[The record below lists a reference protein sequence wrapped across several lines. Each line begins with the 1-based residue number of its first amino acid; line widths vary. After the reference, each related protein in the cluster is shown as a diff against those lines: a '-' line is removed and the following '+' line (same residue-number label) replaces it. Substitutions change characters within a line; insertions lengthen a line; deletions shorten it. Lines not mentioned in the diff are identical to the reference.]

1 MEKEKA
7 EPPEMAVFS
16 FIDLPDVLTHKKGEH
31 IVNKKEKKRAKN
43 QTSSKISNSE
53 PLDINGNPI
62 DPKRKYLGKK
72 IKIPIASPDCSLY
85 KEHSTIIL
93 FGRKLEQMPKQTPRS
108 KFEEF
113 LSRAPISFDNEE
125 EV

>member
-1 MEKEKA
+1 
-7 EPPEMAVFS
+7 
-16 FIDLPDVLTHKKGEH
+16 
-31 IVNKKEKKRAKN
+31 VNKKEKKKIKK
-43 QTSSKISNSE
+43 QPSSKTSNSE

-72 IKIPIASPDCSLY
+72 FKIPIASPDCSLY

-93 FGRKLEQMPKQTPRS
+93 FGRKWEQKPKQTPSS

>member
-1 MEKEKA
+1 M
-7 EPPEMAVFS
+7 
-16 FIDLPDVLTHKKGEH
+16 
-31 IVNKKEKKRAKN
+31 NKKEQKKTKK

-72 IKIPIASPDCSLY
+72 TKVPFLSADSDFY
-85 KEHSTIIL
+85 KNNSTIIL
-93 FGRKLEQMPKQTPRS
+93 FGGRGKQEHKQTPKS

-113 LSRAPISFDNEE
+113 LSRAPISFNDEE

>member
-1 MEKEKA
+1 M
-7 EPPEMAVFS
+7 
-16 FIDLPDVLTHKKGEH
+16 
-31 IVNKKEKKRAKN
+31 NKKEKKRAKN

-72 IKIPIASPDCSLY
+72 FKIPIASPDCLLY

-93 FGRKLEQMPKQTPRS
+93 FGRKLEQMPKQKLRS

-113 LSRAPISFDNEE
+113 LRKAPISFKNGE
-125 EV
+125 EVY

>member
-1 MEKEKA
+1 M
-7 EPPEMAVFS
+7 
-16 FIDLPDVLTHKKGEH
+16 
-31 IVNKKEKKRAKN
+31 NKKEQKTTKKKTLN
-43 QTSSKISNSE
+43 KVDKSE

-72 IKIPIASPDCSLY
+72 TKVPFLSADSEFY
-85 KEHSTIIL
+85 KNNATIIL
-93 FGRKLEQMPKQTPRS
+93 FGRKLSQEPKQTAKS

-113 LSRAPISFDNEE
+113 LSRTPISFDNEE

>member
-1 MEKEKA
+1 M
-7 EPPEMAVFS
+7 
-16 FIDLPDVLTHKKGEH
+16 
-31 IVNKKEKKRAKN
+31 NKKEKKKTKK

-72 IKIPIASPDCSLY
+72 FKIPIASPDCSLY
-85 KEHSTIIL
+85 KEFSTIIL
-93 FGRKLEQMPKQTPRS
+93 FGRKLEQKPKKTRRK
-108 KFEEF
+108 KFEDF

-125 EV
+125 GVY

>member
-1 MEKEKA
+1 MNKNEKNK
-7 EPPEMAVFS
+7 
-16 FIDLPDVLTHKKGEH
+16 TKK
-31 IVNKKEKKRAKN
+31 
-43 QTSSKISNSE
+43 QTSSKINNSE

-72 IKIPIASPDCSLY
+72 FKIPFASPDCSLY

-93 FGRKLEQMPKQTPRS
+93 FGRKLGKKPKQTPRS

>member
-1 MEKEKA
+1 M
-7 EPPEMAVFS
+7 
-16 FIDLPDVLTHKKGEH
+16 KK
-31 IVNKKEKKRAKN
+31 KKEKKTVK
-43 QTSSKISNSE
+43 QTTSKVSSKE

-72 IKIPIASPDCSLY
+72 TKVPFLSADSDFY
-85 KEHSTIIL
+85 KNNSTIIL
-93 FGRKLEQMPKQTPRS
+93 FGGRGKQEHKQTPKS

-113 LSRAPISFDNEE
+113 LSRAPISFNDEE